1 MAPCA
6 GIGQLCLQR
15 LLGTLGLKQYT
26 TPATLL
32 CSANLDLSPSG
43 QRPWTFSPPFPFL
56 NFDCVEQRPERK
68 IYFWNLRPNS

>member
-43 QRPWTFSPPFPFL
+43 QRPWTFFPLSF
-56 NFDCVEQRPERK
+56 F
-68 IYFWNLRPNS
+68 